1 MLFQLRSSTW
11 PWEQDTH
18 GAQADLAR
26 RQARRRRRH
35 AAVRRQLGRLVNRSG
50 NPGRA

>member
-1 MLFQLRSSTW
+1 MSFQLRASTW

-26 RQARRRRRH
+26 RQARRRRRS
-35 AAVRRQLGRLVNRSG
+35 AALRRRLGRLVNRSVEA
-50 NPGRA
+50 GRA